1 MTGQGHNGGMRDG
14 LTDSS
19 NSSDSVV
26 SGGPEPDDA
35 VQSDAAV
42 ATLAPPDGPRRVE
55 LEVGG
60 MTCAVCANR
69 VEKKLNKRDGVV
81 AAVNYATGR
90 ATVDAIG
97 AVSDDDLQQTVEAA
111 GYSAVPSQDAP
122 GEEIRAGR
130 YRDEV
135 RSLLVRLAVAVVL
148 FIPVMDLSIM
158 FAVVPSTRFS
168 GWQWLLLALSIPVVT
183 FSAWPFHRAALTNLR
198 HGTVTMDTLV
208 STGIAAATAWS
219 IYTIFTPSML
229 SDEADG
235 VWDAVMNS
243 STIYFEVATGVT
255 AFVLFGRFLEARA
268 KRRAGDTLNA
278 LAALAAKDVTIL
290 TRAGVEMRIPADR
303 LGIDDVFV
311 VRPGETIATDA
322 VVQSGGSLVDASAMT
337 GEARPVEVG
346 QGDDVLGGTVALS
359 GRLVARASAVGAE
372 TRLAEMARMVAD
384 AQSGKADVQRL
395 ADRVS
400 SVFVPTVFVLAAVT
414 FLGWWLLGHGS
425 VADAANPAL
434 AVLIIACPC
443 ALGLATPTA
452 LMVASGRGAQLGI
465 FIKGPQAL
473 EATRR
478 IDTVVFDKT
487 GTITEGG
494 LSVQSVVFD
503 AGDAVMVR
511 EDESLRLAAGVE
523 NASEHAVA
531 AALVRYVRDEGL
543 TVPEVTGFEATAGLG
558 ARGTVE
564 GREVQ
569 VGRLRALQEAGVD
582 VSADLR
588 AAVAEAEASG
598 RTTALVAVD
607 GAAVAA
613 FALADSIKSDAAEA
627 VRRLRKAGLHTVML
641 TGDGPVAAGRI
652 GDRVGIDEYHAGLM
666 PGDKVAMVRRL
677 QEQGRRVAMVGDGVN
692 DGPALATADLGMAVA
707 TGTDVAIGAAD
718 VVLVRR
724 RLTIV
729 PDSVDLA
736 AATLRTIRGNLIW
749 AFGYNVAAIPIAASG
764 LLNPIVSAAAMAFS
778 SFFVVSN
785 SLRLRRF
792 GASVGVE
799 ATPAEADS
807 MEAASTEVAPAEA
820 AQTETA
826 PAESARV

>member
-1 MTGQGHNGGMRDG
+1 MRFVSTETLGEDAR
-14 LTDSS
+14 
-19 NSSDSVV
+19 SVSE
-26 SGGPEPDDA
+26 SGEPDFDTA
-35 VQSDAAV
+35 AGSDGDAA
-42 ATLAPPDGPRRVE
+42 LRRID

-60 MTCAVCANR
+60 MTCAACASR
-69 VEKKLNKRDGVV
+69 VEKKLGKLDGVV

-90 ATVDAIG
+90 ATVDAAAG
-97 AVSDDDLQQTVEAA
+97 VSEEELRRTVESA
-111 GYSAVPSQDAP
+111 GYTATAAQDAP
-122 GEEIRAGR
+122 DADTRRAR
-130 YRDEV
+130 YHDEL

-148 FIPVMDLSIM
+148 FIPVMDLSVM
-158 FAVVPSTRFS
+158 FAVVPSTRFA

-183 FSAWPFHRAALTNLR
+183 FSAWPFHRAALVNLR
-198 HGTVTMDTLV
+198 HGAVTMDTLV
-208 STGIAAATAWS
+208 STGITAATAWS

-229 SDEADG
+229 EHEADG
-235 VWDAVMNS
+235 VWDAVMHS

-268 KRRAGDTLNA
+268 KQRAGDTLNA
-278 LAALAAKDVTIL
+278 LAALAAKEVTIL

-303 LGIDDVFV
+303 LGVDDVFV

-322 VVQSGGSLVDASAMT
+322 VVQAGGSLVDASAMT

-346 QGDDVLGGTVALS
+346 EGDAVLGGTAALS
-359 GRLVARASAVGAE
+359 GRLVARATAVGAE
-372 TRLAEMARMVAD
+372 TRLAEMARMVAE
-384 AQSGKADVQRL
+384 AQSGKAQVQRL
-395 ADRVS
+395 ADKVS
-400 SVFVPTVFVLAAVT
+400 SVFVPVVFALAIAT
-414 FLGWWLLGHGS
+414 FLGWWLLGDGS
-425 VADAANPAL
+425 LADAANPAL

-473 EATRR
+473 EATRG

-487 GTITEGG
+487 GTITEGR
-494 LSVQSVVFD
+494 LTVQSLVVD
-503 AGDAVMVR
+503 PGAALESAPEGEHRR
-511 EDESLRLAAGVE
+511 EEALRLAAGVE

-531 AALVRYVRDEGL
+531 AAIVGYARDAGI
-543 TVPEVTGFEATAGLG
+543 TVPEVAGFEAATGLG

-564 GREVQ
+564 GRDVH
-569 VGRLRALQEAGVD
+569 VGRERALQEAGAI
-582 VSADLR
+582 VSPLLR
-588 AAVAEAEASG
+588 SAVAEAEDAG
-598 RTTALVAVD
+598 RTTALLAVD
-607 GAAVAA
+607 GTAVAA
-613 FALADSIKSDAAEA
+613 FGLADSVKPDAAEA
-627 VRRLRKAGLHTVML
+627 VARLHGAGLHTVML
-641 TGDGPVAAGRI
+641 TGDGPVAAQRI
-652 GDRVGIDEYHAGLM
+652 CEQVGIDEFHSGLM
-666 PGDKVAMVRRL
+666 PGDKVGLVRGL
-677 QEQGRRVAMVGDGVN
+677 QERGRRVAMVGDGVN

-707 TGTDVAIGAAD
+707 TGTDVAIEAAD

-792 GASVGVE
+792 GAVDG
-799 ATPAEADS
+799 
-807 MEAASTEVAPAEA
+807 
-820 AQTETA
+820 
-826 PAESARV
+826 R